1 MEINVP
7 QIIIIE
13 TTKTRMMLRF
23 FFKNSAGEVVHVDS
37 KSIHEAW
44 ILLREAIGDSSD
56 YQPAGSELIR

>member
-1 MEINVP
+1 
-7 QIIIIE
+7 
-13 TTKTRMMLRF
+13 MMLRF